1 MRQQRIFKLLRRWFG
16 HRVFTRKSRRK
27 ARSLDTFCGPPAILF
42 DRPGKEGLAERW
54 RERIEPFFAAFE
66 KERQSRLDLIS
77 RARQE
82 LDAGPVVVSMF
93 NWGYR
98 QMVEN
103 WAASCDHHDIDCRA
117 FTLLF
122 PTDAK
127 ADEFARQLG
136 FQTIYVEESYGAI
149 PVEAND
155 VFGDMKFRRVLFA
168 KLAVTKDML
177 DLGYDILR
185 QDVDVVWSCDPR
197 DEIIRLADRDSL
209 DMLFMF
215 DGPNVLYEPL
225 HYNTGFVFI
234 RSNPFT
240 RHAWNVVFSNYS
252 QIFDDG
258 GEQRV
263 VNEVIDRLRQ
273 RGLRTDQLP
282 ENTYVNGHVI
292 SRAMREGTGL
302 PEQSVVVH
310 ASWTSDIKPK
320 VDHMKQ
326 FGLWHLQPIPE
337 TAEHAKSVGPGT
349 STKSEGS

>member
-1 MRQQRIFKLLRRWFG
+1 MRQQRICNLLRGWFG
-16 HRVFTRKSRRK
+16 QGVLTRDPRRK
-27 ARSLDTFCGPPAILF
+27 ARSLDVFCGPPAILF
-42 DRPGKEGLAERW
+42 DRPGQEGLAERW
-54 RERIEPFFAAFE
+54 REWTEPFFTAFE
-66 KERQSRLDLIS
+66 KERQARLDLIS

-82 LDAGPVVVSMF
+82 LDDGPVVVSMF

-103 WAASCDHHDIDCRA
+103 WVASCDHHGIDCRA

-127 ADEFARQLG
+127 ANGLARQSG
-136 FQTIYVEESYGAI
+136 FQTIYVEGSYGDI
-149 PVEAND
+149 PVEASD

-177 DLGYDILR
+177 DLEYDILR

-197 DEIIRLADRDSL
+197 TELIRLADRDSL

-215 DGPNVLYEPL
+215 DGPNALYEPL
-225 HYNTGFVFI
+225 HYNSGFVFI

-240 RHAWNVVFSNYS
+240 RHAWSVVFSNYS

-263 VNEVIDRLRQ
+263 INAVIDRLRQ
-273 RGLRTDQLP
+273 RGLRTDRLP

-292 SRAMREGTGL
+292 SQAMRDGTGL

-320 VDHMKQ
+320 VDHMKK
-326 FGLWHLQPIPE
+326 FGLWYLQPTAE
-337 TAEHAKSVGPGT
+337 TAEPATPVGPGT
-349 STKSEGS
+349 STQREGS